1 VSRPPNFLNFLQPP
15 EAETA
20 LFICCACRS
29 WARQVAAQRPYASF
43 EELVETSDR
52 IWWSLGREDWL
63 EAFAA
68 HPRIGE
74 KGTSL
79 TEEEQS
85 GVRGADAETL
95 AALAEANRLYEAR
108 FGHRFIVC
116 ATGKHAAEMLELL
129 RARLDNDP
137 ETELRVAAEEQRK
150 ITNLRME
157 RFFPP

>member
-1 VSRPPNFLNFLQPP
+1 MSDVPEFLNFLKPT
-15 EAETA
+15 EAEVA
-20 LFICCACRS
+20 LALCCRCRA
-29 WARQVAAQRPYASF
+29 WAHQVAAQRPF
-43 EELVETSDR
+43 ESYRELVETSDR

-74 KGTSL
+74 QGNWRS
-79 TEEEQS
+79 EEEQS
-85 GVRGADAETL
+85 GVRDADAGTL

-108 FGHRFIVC
+108 FGHIFIVC
-116 ATGKHAAEMLELL
+116 ATGKSAAEILDLL

-150 ITNLRME
+150 ITNLRMK
-157 RFFPP
+157 RYFAP